1 MLNNINQGNLLENL
15 SKEDLD
21 YYEHKNSNELNG
33 CLYIIATPIGNYDD
47 ISIRAVKL
55 LSLVD
60 ILLCEDTRK
69 TKKLL
74 SHLKINYN
82 NLISYNDNNAEK
94 KRPYILKQLL
104 LNKNIGLVS
113 DAGTPLISDPGY
125 KIVQECYQE
134 NINVTHLPGPSS
146 VINAL
151 VLSGLPTNQFFFG
164 GFLSSKKIGKEKQLL
179 ATKHNTMT
187 GIWFDTCLRLE
198 NTLKIMFDTYGNRKV
213 SIARELT
220 KIYEDVIVSDL
231 ININIIIN
239 KKNVNN
245 KPLKGEIV
253 IIVDGYDFNSD
264 LNIEKLR
271 LNIKNKLKNHTLRD
285 TVNLIIEETNLS
297 KKQVYNEAVK
307 IKNKI

>member
-1 MLNNINQGNLLENL
+1 MENL

-21 YYEHKNSNELNG
+21 YNGHNNFKELNG
-33 CLYIIATPIGNYDD
+33 CLYIIATPIGNYED
-47 ISIRAVKL
+47 ISLRAIKV

-74 SHLKINYN
+74 SYLKINHK

-104 LNKNIGLVS
+104 INKSVGLVS

-125 KIVQECYQE
+125 KIVQECYLK

-164 GFLSSKKIGKEKQLL
+164 GFFHSKKK
-179 ATKHNTMT
+179 
-187 GIWFDTCLRLE
+187 W
-198 NTLKIMFDTYGNRKV
+198 
-213 SIARELT
+213 
-220 KIYEDVIVSDL
+220 
-231 ININIIIN
+231 
-239 KKNVNN
+239 
-245 KPLKGEIV
+245 
-253 IIVDGYDFNSD
+253 
-264 LNIEKLR
+264 
-271 LNIKNKLKNHTLRD
+271 
-285 TVNLIIEETNLS
+285 
-297 KKQVYNEAVK
+297 
-307 IKNKI
+307 